1 MIRALLHAVLMASIL
16 SVAVSYKDGELEES
30 NSTHLDGSDYWIHD
44 TSYMYRP
51 RWHRLPEGKI
61 VLLNDSTCSN
71 CPEYRA
77 AVENNSSWISK
88 WMLSTEGHRTLH
100 KDVPRLLLY
109 NLVSP
114 MDYGRS
120 LRSDNVRRRRNKAVR
135 MFLADNLAL
144 PLVKSLGRVAWNLI
158 QTHYIDTLKDE
169 LFVQRL
175 AMMNASEMIQELNIS
190 LSEEMIEAIGSEDR
204 YRQNTTK
211 EYNYNGASTRAS
223 LYARYSTAFAPYEGY
238 LDRYYTRDDT
248 FSPPTFPADSY
259 PWLWSPQLD
268 LARMI
273 ATQLVQSFD
282 IDNDGADVVNATL
295 SAGEQVDSCSLNGA
309 GSGTRCQNLSRQADV
324 FSSENKLHAST
335 SASESTAKE
344 GASSTLHTDD
354 NNVSADDI
362 CALDRIHMQLQEY
375 HFDTGI
381 PRLAIRPNVSHS
393 VFPSF
398 ANFLRASIGS
408 NAAANVSTQSR
419 CSSSYDLSKAKMA
432 QPRCSEI
439 HVHDD
444 GTGLGNVTDILSRCE
459 VYAALTHYY
468 TYPSTDGDGDDN
480 TGECTMEQ
488 LCRMHSGVTV
498 YTPSL
503 TTARLLPIFANTS
516 VPSTAKRDIRLKL
529 LLETVSVAFEAEKRA
544 LQHGLRG
551 PSTVWYS
558 SHDLDVDEFADA
570 VLGAFNL
577 SISTD
582 TGDNESASL
591 HVFEH
596 HMNEQVPILDEE
608 ISYYADTNYDTKTFM
623 KLDRTT
629 SKPENLDEEELVVIV
644 ASLAKQMKELD
655 QSIAIYVK
663 ARAANPLYQE
673 VVHATI
679 RQDFYNGSE
688 YTMIGFGFI
697 LPATNDQNVLYYDM
711 KLPVPFHLVIRL
723 IVRFQETRLLLPR
736 ESRQL
741 LVCLAM
747 ANFDLSFYR
756 CRAATTSSTD

>member
-1 MIRALLHAVLMASIL
+1 
-16 SVAVSYKDGELEES
+16 
-30 NSTHLDGSDYWIHD
+30 
-44 TSYMYRP
+44 
-51 RWHRLPEGKI
+51 
-61 VLLNDSTCSN
+61 
-71 CPEYRA
+71 
-77 AVENNSSWISK
+77 
-88 WMLSTEGHRTLH
+88 
-100 KDVPRLLLY
+100 
-109 NLVSP
+109 

-190 LSEEMIEAIGSEDR
+190 LSEEMIEAIGSED
-204 YRQNTTK
+204 
-211 EYNYNGASTRAS
+211 
-223 LYARYSTAFAPYEGY
+223 
-238 LDRYYTRDDT
+238 
-248 FSPPTFPADSY
+248 
-259 PWLWSPQLD
+259 
-268 LARMI
+268 
-273 ATQLVQSFD
+273 
-282 IDNDGADVVNATL
+282 
-295 SAGEQVDSCSLNGA
+295 
-309 GSGTRCQNLSRQADV
+309 
-324 FSSENKLHAST
+324 
-335 SASESTAKE
+335 
-344 GASSTLHTDD
+344 
-354 NNVSADDI
+354 
-362 CALDRIHMQLQEY
+362 
-375 HFDTGI
+375 
-381 PRLAIRPNVSHS
+381 
-393 VFPSF
+393 
-398 ANFLRASIGS
+398 
-408 NAAANVSTQSR
+408 
-419 CSSSYDLSKAKMA
+419 
-432 QPRCSEI
+432 
-439 HVHDD
+439 
-444 GTGLGNVTDILSRCE
+444 
-459 VYAALTHYY
+459 
-468 TYPSTDGDGDDN
+468 
-480 TGECTMEQ
+480 
-488 LCRMHSGVTV
+488 
-498 YTPSL
+498 
-503 TTARLLPIFANTS
+503 
-516 VPSTAKRDIRLKL
+516 RDIRLKL